1 MARWAERAA
10 VEVNIQYTNATV
22 WLMRWRM
29 HHRSRHGDVR
39 GRDVAAGQLLGHR
52 TRAES
57 YACPDALEGYQALD
71 VSTVTGA
78 PCV

>member
-10 VEVNIQYTNATV
+10 VEVYIWYTNATV
-22 WLMRWRM
+22 SFMRWRM

-39 GRDVAAGQLLGHR
+39 GRDVAAGKLLGYR

-57 YACPDALEGYQALD
+57 YACPDALYRYQAW
-71 VSTVTGA
+71 T
-78 PCV
+78 